1 MTATSGRTPLVIRS
15 IPDAIAAVP
24 YVLGFH
30 PADSLVVIAY
40 AGPHDT
46 CAVRVDLPGDPY
58 ETGPAARRIAAL
70 LGGNGFRR
78 ALLLGYGPEHRV
90 TPAAAA
96 VLGRLPA
103 EGLKVDDAARVADGR
118 WWSLLCHDT
127 ACCPREGHPYDISAS
142 VVAAQATLAG
152 QVALPDRSELVRSVA
167 PLTGPARASMSRAT
181 DRAEDRFLSWARQ
194 GLSPARIRS
203 RLCDEG
209 LTLLTR
215 LRGRRP
221 PAPPPAE
228 QPYPADEPRA
238 SEGTPAPGPP
248 KAPGRDIRPDE
259 PHTDPSLDS
268 RPGVEP
274 SATSART
281 RPRAD
286 PDKSREEEPQAGGQP
301 RAGREPTGAVRRLPG
316 TGPHGTTR
324 PGDDEIAWLGV
335 LLTSLR
341 IRDEAWVRIDEERP
355 HDDIAFWRDVLCRI
369 DEAYA
374 SAPACLLA
382 YAAYCAGDG
391 GLANVALDRAA
402 PDYSMGVLLRDI
414 IEAGIPPARLRMNMT
429 SDELAAAY
437 AEVDDL
443 AFPELPRRRRE
454 ERPAS

>member
-167 PLTGPARASMSRAT
+167 PLTGQARASMSRAT

-194 GLSPARIRS
+194 GLTPARIRS

-221 PAPPPAE
+221 LAPPPAE
-228 QPYPADEPRA
+228 QPSLADAP
-238 SEGTPAPGPP
+238 GTSGGTGPP
-248 KAPGRDIRPDE
+248 KASSRDLRPD
-259 PHTDPSLDS
+259 DPSGHLGSDAL
-268 RPGVEP
+268 PGDGPAEA
-274 SATSART
+274 SAWT
-281 RPRAD
+281 RPRAE
-286 PDKSREEEPQAGGQP
+286 PNEPQREEPQTDGEP
-301 RAGREPTGAVRRLPG
+301 RAGHEPTGVVHRLPV
-316 TGPHGTTR
+316 GPHETPR

-341 IRDEAWVRIDEERP
+341 VRDEAWVRIDEERP

-414 IEAGIPPARLRMNMT
+414 FEAGIPPSRLRMNMT

-437 AEVDDL
+437 KEVDDL

-454 ERPAS
+454 QRPAS